1 MFNFK
6 TPNIARYLLLIFSCL
21 GINQL
26 NYFSKV
32 NAAPLNHIN
41 QDLHLKIVVNSNED
55 IAIQPD
61 AVLTLREAIALA
73 NGTLSINNLSQPEK
87 AQVEQINSNLPSKIE
102 FNLPTTN
109 TIIRLN
115 EELPHIHSPGLII
128 DGTTQPGYDNN
139 RFANPDINI
148 PTPIVEITP
157 AAQVEIFR
165 GLTIIA
171 DGVVIRGLSLHGFTA
186 KHRDTVFTPA
196 ADIFIAYSLP
206 QTQEKLN
213 ADQNIFPFDNT
224 KDAPKN
230 VLIENNWLGVQSKGK
245 VLQQTSAFGVSVFN
259 SLGTSIRKNL
269 IANHD
274 SSGIITS
281 VNAENLQVSENVI
294 IDNGFAGMPDAIR
307 LEGKIKNSQI
317 SSNLI
322 CGNDGSAI
330 FLFKPDGDVKISNN
344 QIKFNGRKLRRA
356 AIYLMGNNHQVISN
370 EISNQTGAG
379 VVVAAYPQSDRNIIQ
394 NNRFAAIAGLSID
407 LNTQQDLGV
416 EQFQR
421 GDGINPRRN
430 SPNRRL
436 DTANAAI
443 NAPEFMAKEFFVID
457 GKVNIDGIADPGSQI
472 EIYKVTENTSNY
484 GTLSEPIAMVNTD
497 SKGKFSLSLSNLQPG
512 EKISAIATDPKYGT
526 SEPALNAV
534 VNSIDGTI
542 APVNQSVPQTSSCS
556 TAAYQNYN

>member
-1 MFNFK
+1 MLNFK
-6 TPNIARYLLLIFSCL
+6 TPNIARYLLLIFSYL
-21 GINQL
+21 WINQL
-26 NYFSKV
+26 NYSSKV
-32 NAAPLNHIN
+32 NAVPFNQSN

-73 NGTLSINNLSQPEK
+73 NGTLSLSNLSQPEK
-87 AQVEQINSNLPSKIE
+87 AQIEQLNSNLPSRIE
-102 FNLPTTN
+102 FNLPKTN

-128 DGTTQPGYDNN
+128 DGTTQPGYDANH
-139 RFANPDINI
+139 FANPEINI
-148 PTPIVEITP
+148 PTPLVEITP
-157 AAQVEIFR
+157 ADQVEIFR

-186 KHRDTVFTPA
+186 KHRHTVFTPA

-206 QTQEKLN
+206 ETQKKLN
-213 ADQNIFPFDNT
+213 SNQNIFPFDNT

-230 VLIENNWLGVQSKGK
+230 VSIENNWLGVQSNGNIPSK
-245 VLQQTSAFGVSVFN
+245 TSAFGVSVFN

-269 IANHD
+269 IAKHD
-274 SSGIITS
+274 GSGIITS
-281 VNAENLQVSENVI
+281 VKAENLQVSENVI
-294 IDNGFAGMPDAIR
+294 IDNGLAGMPDAIR
-307 LEGKIKNSQI
+307 LEGKINNSQI
-317 SSNLI
+317 TSNLI

-330 FLFKPDGDVKISNN
+330 FLFKPDGHVKISNN
-344 QIKFNGRKLRRA
+344 QIKFNGRRLSRA
-356 AIYLMGNNHQVISN
+356 AIYLMGNNHQVIN
-370 EISNQTGAG
+370 NQISNQTGAG
-379 VVVAAYPQSDRNIIQ
+379 VVVAAYNQSDRNIIQ
-394 NNRFAAIAGLSID
+394 NNRFAAITGLSID

-472 EIYKVTENTSNY
+472 EIYKVSENTSNY

-534 VNSIDGTI
+534 VNSIDGTV
-542 APVNQSVPQTSSCS
+542 APVNQSVPQTSSCTS
-556 TAAYQNYN
+556 AAYQN